1 MEHVSRKRCAASTV
15 ASVSKQTCPVTATV
29 SSATVSTAPVRTS
42 IPWKAKTKAAQH
54 KQLHATAKVVLKRV
68 TQTKVSKVAKLK
80 VAKAKAA
87 TARSIKQKFVRNQ
100 HGKYCTD
107 IKLYWCGH
115 CEDTSFV
122 LQRQLK
128 SHLHEFHGLRV
139 CGYSHCFVAC
149 ASLAALQFHQDSH
162 CSGQFSCDKCPAS
175 FSLKHQLVAHSL
187 LHTDVKEFKCDT
199 CGKKYKRKSDLT
211 ARTKSHVAALFAC
224 PSCNH
229 KAVSK
234 RKLGYHMCCHK
245 IASLKCHVSDAF
257 GKVFKHPEQ
266 CRYNEKKCSL

>member
-1 MEHVSRKRCAASTV
+1 M
-15 ASVSKQTCPVTATV
+15 
-29 SSATVSTAPVRTS
+29 
-42 IPWKAKTKAAQH
+42 
-54 KQLHATAKVVLKRV
+54 
-68 TQTKVSKVAKLK
+68 TQTKASKVAKLK

-87 TARSIKQKFVRNQ
+87 MARSIKQKYVHNQ
-100 HGKYCTD
+100 RGKYHTD

-122 LQRQLK
+122 LQQQLK
-128 SHLHEFHGLRV
+128 AHICEFHALCV

-162 CSGQFSCDKCPAS
+162 CSGQFACDKCPAS
-175 FSLKHQLVAHSL
+175 FSLKHQLVSHSL

-199 CGKKYKRKSDLT
+199 CSKKYKRKSDLN
-211 ARTKSHVAALFAC
+211 AHTKSHVAALFVC

-229 KAVSK
+229 KAVSQS
-234 RKLGYHMCCHK
+234 KLGYHMWCHEK
-245 IASLKCHVSDAF
+245 ASLKCRVSNAC

-266 CRYNEKKCSL
+266 HRHHEKNCSS